1 MDEFFKKMRE
11 IQKKER
17 ANSSLARVG
26 EDFYQK
32 IHNYIGELN
41 NLVGNDPFANEHYLL
56 KDTQRIAT
64 EICER
69 REHKIADYAVI
80 NIHRSY
86 HLFKGKPTFDLQDTT
101 PLNLTPEEEELYFSL
116 IDVLKN
122 HKGNISLDR
131 IKGDIIVDDKVNVI
145 NNKISNGSKT
155 NTKTNSDTN
164 TNSNT
169 NTKTNSNTNTN
180 SDTTTTT
187 TTDTTADNKDVNDN
201 INGNNVLNN
210 KSKTI
215 AASTTSSTN
224 INGIINDINRIE
236 DSNNITSSKHL
247 STNNINNGHNNSNGP
262 NNIKNTNNIDSNAN
276 DANNINNNQIKPTI
290 DSIGNFD
297 EEFPDITNIGNDF
310 EDIDELV
317 FKDNGSN
324 KSKTSNNSN
333 SSKSLFSKNELSN
346 STLLVFDEV
355 PAIIGGN
362 EKIYGPLNPQDIVT
376 IPKINAD
383 IIVKSKK
390 GRFVKS

>member
-26 EDFYQK
+26 EDFYQR

-41 NLVGNDPFANEHYLL
+41 DLVGNDPFANEHYLL

-69 REHKIADYAVI
+69 REHKIADYAVM

-101 PLNLTPEEEELYFSL
+101 PLNLTPEEEGLYFSL

-131 IKGDIIVDDKVNVI
+131 IKGDIIVDDNVDVA
-145 NNKISNGSKT
+145 NNKIANGA
-155 NTKTNSDTN
+155 NDTN
-164 TNSNT
+164 GANGAKGIIDNT
-169 NTKTNSNTNTN
+169 NNNANSPTPANTN
-180 SDTTTTT
+180 
-187 TTDTTADNKDVNDN
+187 
-201 INGNNVLNN
+201 NGLNN
-210 KSKTI
+210 KSETI
-215 AASTTSSTN
+215 AASTKSSTN
-224 INGIINDINRIE
+224 VNEIINDINRIE
-236 DSNNITSSKHL
+236 DSNNIASSKHP
-247 STNNINNGHNNSNGP
+247 STNNIKNGHNNSNSTNNIENP
-262 NNIKNTNNIDSNAN
+262 NIKNTNNNAIN
-276 DANNINNNQIKPTI
+276 AANTTDTTNTANNINNNNNNNQIKPTI
-290 DSIGNFD
+290 DNIDNVD
-297 EEFPDITNIGNDF
+297 EEFPDITNIEDDF
-310 EDIDELV
+310 EDINNIV
-317 FKDNGSN
+317 FKENDSN
-324 KSKTSNNSN
+324 KSKNPSNSN
-333 SSKSLFSKNELSN
+333 SSKSLFSRDELST
-346 STLLVFDEV
+346 STLLVFGEV
-355 PAIIGGN
+355 PAIVGSN
-362 EKIYGPLNPQDIVT
+362 EKIYAPLNPQDIVT